1 MYLTGLLIG
10 LGFHAL
16 SYLFT
21 KAMDNKKRVFL
32 IVIMG
37 VLSLATSITVIGGFE
52 GMPFGVL
59 SLGIISTAIL
69 LAFFGKSSLWK
80 KAVYTF
86 LLLFVFLYSAVMFV
100 TQVDY
105 WVVKKDS
112 NSDYSDLGSYIHQV
126 QIDPTI
132 RGYKTF
138 TLSEGN
144 KGIVLSLGE
153 EMSGNNIEILDV
165 EEQQGYTTVIKI
177 RTFYNQSNEKNPYI
191 TIGLNRAQDEIIV
204 IDTDGTLYE
213 QVK

>member
-16 SYLFT
+16 SYLFS
-21 KAMDNKKRVFL
+21 KDMDNKKRVL
-32 IVIMG
+32 IVGIIG
-37 VLSLATSITVIGGFE
+37 VLSVAASITVIGGFE

-59 SLGIISTAIL
+59 SLGILTIAIL
-69 LAFFGKSSLWK
+69 LVFFGKSSLWK
-80 KAVYTF
+80 KTVYTF
-86 LLLFVFLYSAVMFV
+86 VLLFIVLYSAVMFI

-105 WVVKKDS
+105 WVVKKDNTS
-112 NSDYSDLGSYIHQV
+112 NSSDLGSYIHQV

-132 RGYKTF
+132 RGYKAF
-138 TLSEGN
+138 TLSEGY

-153 EMSGNNIEILDV
+153 EMSGNTIEVLDV
-165 EEQQGYTTVIKI
+165 EEQRGYTTIIKI

>member
-16 SYLFT
+16 SYLFS
-21 KAMDNKKRVFL
+21 KDMDNKKRVL
-32 IVIMG
+32 IVGIIG
-37 VLSLATSITVIGGFE
+37 ILSVAASITVIGGFE

-59 SLGIISTAIL
+59 SLGILTIAIL
-69 LAFFGKSSLWK
+69 LAFFGKSTLWK

-86 LLLFVFLYSAVMFV
+86 VLLFVVLYSAVMFI

-105 WVVKKDS
+105 WVVKKD
-112 NSDYSDLGSYIHQV
+112 NTSDYSDLGSYIHQV

-153 EMSGNNIEILDV
+153 EMSGNNIEVLDV
-165 EEQQGYTTVIKI
+165 EEQRGYTTIVKI
-177 RTFYNQSNEKNPYI
+177 RTSYNQSNEKNPYI